1 MPWWG
6 WLLIVVAIVVVV
18 AIIFIPGPSTTA
30 WADEEIE
37 RISQKYETRDNP
49 FIPEPRRA
57 TVEIEDFGESFGE
70 FRFRY
75 QVIMS
80 ADDFKAVQDEVEI
93 EPVKDEALPK
103 IGRFEAKG
111 PYGSLYLVFAGTGE
125 TQTQALEEA
134 LSALAIAH
142 PERVAITYV
151 TY

>member
-6 WLLIVVAIVVVV
+6 WLIICVVVLVLVAIVFV
-18 AIIFIPGPSTTA
+18 PGPSPTE

-37 RISQKYETRDNP
+37 RISQKYEPRDNP

>member
-6 WLLIVVAIVVVV
+6 WLLIVVAIVV
-18 AIIFIPGPSTTA
+18 ALIIIFAPWGESQ
-30 WADEEIE
+30 WLDEEVE
-37 RISQKYETRDNP
+37 RLSEKHETRDNP

-57 TVEIEDFGESFGE
+57 MVEIEDFGESFGE

-93 EPVKDEALPK
+93 EPVKAEAMSK

-142 PERVAITYV
+142 PQRVLITYV
-151 TY
+151 TN

>member
-6 WLLIVVAIVVVV
+6 WLAICVAIVVV
-18 AIIFIPGPSTTA
+18 ALIIIFAPWRESQ
-30 WADEEIE
+30 WLDEEVE
-37 RISQKYETRDNP
+37 RLSEKHEPRDNP

-80 ADDFKAVQDEVEI
+80 ADDLKAVQDEVEI
-93 EPVKDEALPK
+93 EPVKAEAMSK

-111 PYGSLYLVFAGTGE
+111 PYGSLYLVFTGTGE

-134 LSALAIAH
+134 LSALAITH
-142 PERVAITYV
+142 PERVLVTYV
-151 TY
+151 TN

>member
-6 WLLIVVAIVVVV
+6 WLILCVVILVALI
-18 AIIFIPGPSTTA
+18 IIFAPWRESQ
-30 WADEEIE
+30 WLDEEVE
-37 RISQKYETRDNP
+37 RLSEKYETRDNP

-93 EPVKDEALPK
+93 EPVKDEAMSK